1 MIKLRRYNKEQDGE
15 IYPSFDNLYIEFDDN
30 YIPVKVIATGLK
42 GEAGDIVVKFKQ
54 DGEDMIRRRSLDG
67 FSFFIKDD
75 TIPLEKNGFYTCGYK
90 TKGGRWCKW
99 VLCFKEMDSDDNLY
113 YELFYVLD
121 GNNGRIGE
129 VRIGGYCNAQE
140 WIRKAEDDEIELLKV
155 NTLESTEKCIMDM
168 AKKIFEKPEYK
179 FKPFDRVLVR
189 DADDEVWAAG
199 IYSYYVD
206 EKGCRKKHGVCGD
219 NYGYE
224 QCIPYEGNEDLWMTT
239 NKPKEK

>member
-15 IYPSFDNLYIEFDDN
+15 IYPSFDNLYIEFDNN
-30 YIPVKVIATGLK
+30 YIPVNVIATGLK
-42 GEAGDIVVKFKQ
+42 GEPGDIVIRFEH
-54 DGEDMIRRRSLDG
+54 DGEDVIRRRSLNWH
-67 FSFFIKDD
+67 SFFIKDD
-75 TIPLEKNGFYTCGYK
+75 TIPLEKNSFYTCGCK
-90 TKGGRWCKW
+90 TEDGRWYKW
-99 VLCFKEMDSDDNLY
+99 IIRFKEMDPDNNLY
-113 YELFYVLD
+113 YESLYVLD
-121 GNNGRIGE
+121 GNNGMAGKIRIDS
-129 VRIGGYCNAQE
+129 YCNAQE
-140 WIRKAEDDEIELLKV
+140 WVRKAEDSEIELLKV
-155 NTLESTEKCIMDM
+155 KALESPEECIVDM
-168 AKKIFEKPEYK
+168 AKRIFKKPVHR

-224 QCIPYEGNEDLWMTT
+224 QCILYEGNEDLWMTT